1 MHFHVFLI
9 IKIQFKYSWMWEK
22 IKIHIAIRQVHI
34 RTTTV
39 LCDTET
45 EEKRRA
51 SGWLFIFLRKWQIE
65 SFWVRLVTNSHAS
78 SSSAL
83 RFLSE
88 VCRRSSEI
96 KWGAFNCL
104 LSLMKSNVVVQRVAS
119 VPPILP
125 PLIASLSFSGLLGT
139 TIKTMRWR
147 WWHGQ
152 AGRINW
158 MKAINCGTN

>member
-1 MHFHVFLI
+1 MGENKNSHCNKTSPQLI
-9 IKIQFKYSWMWEK
+9 QLEPPPFY
-22 IKIHIAIRQVHI
+22 V
-34 RTTTV
+34 TP
-39 LCDTET
+39 
-45 EEKRRA
+45 KRRK
-51 SGWLFIFLRKWQIE
+51 RD
-65 SFWVRLVTNSHAS
+65 VRVDGYS
-78 SSSAL
+78 SSCGNDKSNLFGSAL
-83 RFLSE
+83 SPTPTPPHHLLFASCPR

-96 KWGAFNCL
+96 KWDAFNCL